1 MSDLTIS
8 RNAEF
13 PDPLRIA
20 RAKASPNLG
29 PRLLF
34 FTGGSALNDISR
46 SLKRYT
52 HNSVHLI
59 TPFDS
64 GGSSRVLRDAFDM
77 PAVGDLRSRLMALAD
92 ETDLGQP
99 DIFALFSH
107 RLPVDVPRQQAAAEF
122 EAILRAEHPLM
133 QAISLPMQT
142 LILQQ
147 LESFVEHA
155 TGDFDFRRA
164 SIGNLI
170 LAGGYFSSGRELEP
184 ALFLMSKMVHALGT
198 VQAVADVN
206 LHIGAEL
213 QDGGRIIGQKELT
226 GKEAAP
232 LSQPIRRMFLSDGRN
247 ELPAEAVRLPE
258 RNRLLIERADLI
270 CYPPG
275 SLYSSVIANLLPAGV
290 GQAVAARGVPK
301 IYVPSL
307 GVDPEC
313 NGSGLGD
320 QVGVLL
326 SALRADAGADCPS
339 ERLMSAVICDRGRLG
354 AQEAQEIE
362 ARHGVPCIAA
372 DLAQEERADRYDPV
386 RLCDALISL
395 C

>member
-34 FTGGSALNDISR
+34 FSGGSALNNISR
-46 SLKRYT
+46 CLTQYT

-64 GGSSRVLRDAFDM
+64 GGSSQVLREAFDM

-99 DIFALFSH
+99 DVFALFSH
-107 RLPVDVPRQQAAAEF
+107 RLPVNVPRQQAAREF
-122 EAILRAEHPLM
+122 KAILQGEHPLM
-133 QAISLPMQT
+133 RAISQPMRT

-147 LESFVEHA
+147 LQSFVAHG
-155 TGDFDFRRA
+155 TKDFDFRRA

-170 LAGGYFSSGRELEP
+170 LAGGYFSAGRELEP
-184 ALFLMSKMVHALGT
+184 ALFLMSKMVQVLGT
-198 VQAVADVN
+198 VRAVADVN

-213 QDGGRIIGQKELT
+213 QDGGRILGQKELT

-232 LSQPIRRMFLSDGRN
+232 LTQPIRRIFLSDGN
-247 ELPAEAVRLPE
+247 GELPAEAVCLPE
-258 RNRLLIERADLI
+258 RNRRLIERADLI

-290 GQAVAARGVPK
+290 GEAVAGRGVPK

-313 NGSGLGD
+313 NGSSLGD
-320 QVGVLL
+320 QVGALL
-326 SALRADAGADCPS
+326 WALRADAGAACPA
-339 ERLMSAVICDRGRLG
+339 ERLLNAVICDRGRLD
-354 AQEAQEIE
+354 AREAREIE
-362 ARHGVPCIAA
+362 RRYGVPCITA